1 VTSPKT
7 ILITEPEDSILR
19 RLAVRFLEMPPVR
32 LVCFRDEP
40 EASDDPLQEI
50 TLHDGELRFA
60 DCAAASVDE
69 IWHAGKPAH
78 SPEKSR
84 NATVRVLAFADKSGV
99 KIIHYVSSLCVTGL
113 SANACADGS
122 EEERHLWTEKAL
134 EQSGCRIRIYH
145 VPLLADGKPE
155 EFHIWG
161 RFVRM
166 VRRFKQ
172 EIEDR
177 IPLYFAANP
186 LRIHLAEEGRLSLA
200 RVNDVAEALMEI
212 SSASSSSE
220 AATAHFY
227 VHSRPPMRLGDYS
240 ASLAQVTGVRV
251 QAVGSGEPINSVDRL
266 FALKIK
272 ELLAYLNCTTMPS
285 EENVRNRSNFPEG
298 NATWC
303 EIPQAA
309 DADIVS
315 AAGSSGDFPEPA
327 VSDWRSRFEK
337 KQLPIPGGVTLNY
350 YAGGRGDSTLV
361 LLNAYGQSFGYW
373 EKFIERISTK
383 VRVILWV
390 PRGNDC
396 ETPGLA
402 LASPQSV
409 HADDLDRVLAWEGVK
424 SCTLLAWCSG
434 PKLALEYYARYP
446 HRVSSMVSVAASFKG
461 LPQHKALETAYE
473 KNLESL
479 LETIEK
485 YPETADMVLEYL
497 KGILLGQNKRARTLE
512 ELASISEKDLQ
523 EALSSVNVSLQE
535 LVLQPFCAA
544 SAVVAYARQMRDF
557 WKHDYLP
564 VLSRVQVPVLFL
576 GGDCD
581 RIASQ
586 AIAKVVSAAIPQAKY
601 MEIKGGTH
609 YIHYEQWD
617 LLAQVMEDVVNS
629 GGNCTLTQP
638 WVSMAVPCEELTSMR
653 QIQA

>member
-1 VTSPKT
+1 MSPKT
-7 ILITEPEDSILR
+7 ILIAEPEDPILR
-19 RLAVRFLEMPPVR
+19 SLAARFLEMPTVR
-32 LVCFRDEP
+32 LVCFRHEQP
-40 EASDDPLQEI
+40 EASDDPLWEI
-50 TLHDGELRFA
+50 ILHDGELRFA
-60 DCAAASVDE
+60 DCAAAPVDE
-69 IWHAGKPAH
+69 IWHAGKPAQ
-78 SPEKSR
+78 SPEKNR
-84 NATVRVLAFADKSGV
+84 NATMRVLAFADKSGA
-99 KIIHYVSSLCVTGL
+99 KIIHSVSSLCVAGL
-113 SANACADGS
+113 SVNACVEGS
-122 EEERHLWTEKAL
+122 EEERYLWTEKAL
-134 EQSGCRIRIYH
+134 QHSGCPIRIYR

-155 EFHIWG
+155 ESHAWG
-161 RFVRM
+161 RFVGM

-177 IPLYFAANP
+177 IPQYFAANP
-186 LRIHLAEEGRLSLA
+186 LRIHLAEEGRLSIG
-200 RVNDVAEALMEI
+200 RVNDVAEALIEI
-212 SSASSSSE
+212 SSASRSSE
-220 AATAHFY
+220 AAAHFY
-227 VHSRPPMRLGDYS
+227 VHTRLPMRLGDYS
-240 ASLAQVTGVRV
+240 ASLAQITGVRV
-251 QAVGSGEPINSVDRL
+251 QVTGSGEPINSVDRL

-272 ELLAYLNCTTMPS
+272 ELLPYLNCATS
-285 EENVRNRSNFPEG
+285 QESVQNRSNFPDG
-298 NATWC
+298 TATWF
-303 EIPQAA
+303 EIPRAT
-309 DADIVS
+309 DEDIVS
-315 AAGSSGDFPEPA
+315 ACDNFPEAA

-337 KQLPIPGGVTLNY
+337 KQLPISGGVTLNY

-373 EKFIERISTK
+373 EKFIERVSQK
-383 VRVILWV
+383 VRVILWI
-390 PRGNDC
+390 PRGNEW

-402 LASPQSV
+402 LASPQAV

-424 SCTLLAWCSG
+424 NCTLLAWCSG

-446 HRVSSMVSVAASFKG
+446 RRVSSIVSVAASFKG

-523 EALSSVNVSLQE
+523 EALSAVNVSLQE

-544 SAVVAYARQMRDF
+544 SSAVAYARQMRDF
-557 WKHDYLP
+557 WKHDFLP

-617 LLAQVMEDVVNS
+617 LLAEVMEDVVNS
-629 GGNCTLTQP
+629 GGNCTLTRP

-653 QIQA
+653 QSHA